1 MRKRLLSAVFACL
14 LLPFSATA
22 QFYPTPSVS
31 PEDGQ
36 IWWCNYDQDAVLY
49 YFGTSIAEHY
59 DMATFIPSGLLGS
72 DNLNVCGFSFY
83 PISTSADNV
92 KVWVSKTLP
101 EWGADADLETV
112 SVASADLV
120 MERFNDVKFQGV
132 HKVPAEGLYV
142 GLSFDI
148 TSFSDP
154 FARYPVLSTNTENN
168 REKACFLRTTSAPTW
183 KEREG
188 NAAFKL
194 LFSGDFVKNAAS
206 VADFSADFVAKG
218 ESILI
223 PVNVR
228 SQGVEPIKSLSFTVT
243 TGSVTSDEVTIA
255 ADLDR
260 YGRTRVVS
268 VPFAAD
274 VENKEFQKVLTITK
288 VNGQPNEYAANSAK
302 GSLITVDARRPLTT
316 VVEGYTGT
324 WSSYAPAGI
333 VGIGEAKKKF
343 GDKVAFISVHTSNGS
358 LTDPMETK
366 DYELMVDNITEIPT
380 SHVNRMYVVYPS
392 ALRLIDNLER
402 TTERFTPAS
411 LTLKAQWYTD
421 NQIVFDAAATFG
433 YDADNADY
441 GIAYVLTEDGMSGTG
456 SEWAQKNGYSGD
468 SGSEVMQYWYDA
480 PSSVTGMQ
488 YDDVAV
494 AAWDIAKGADGS
506 VPQKVSQGET
516 YTHRYAVSIAKNTLI
531 QDKQKLKAV
540 ALLIDRTSGRIV
552 NASQTELLPA
562 DPQGIQ
568 TVAAAGEGETQRF
581 DAAGRHIAA
590 PQRGLNIVRKADGT
604 TVKVMR

>member
-14 LLPFSATA
+14 LLPFSAMA
-22 QFYPTPSVS
+22 QFYPTPSVN
-31 PEDGQ
+31 PEEGQ
-36 IWWCNYDQDAVLY
+36 IWWCNFDQDAVLY

-101 EWGADADLETV
+101 EWGADADMETV
-112 SVASADLV
+112 SVAAADLV
-120 MERFNDVKFQGV
+120 MNRFNDVKFQGV

-148 TSFSDP
+148 TSFGDS

-168 REKACFLRTTSAPTW
+168 REKACFLRTASARTW

-194 LFSGDFVKNAAS
+194 LFSGDFAKNAAS
-206 VADFSADFVAKG
+206 VADFPSDFVAKG
-218 ESILI
+218 ESVLI

-228 SQGVEPIKSLSFTVT
+228 SQGVEPIKSLSFTIT
-243 TGSVTSDEVTIA
+243 TDGATSDEVTIA
-255 ADLDR
+255 TDLDR
-260 YGRTRVVS
+260 YGRTKVVN

-274 VENKEFQKVLTITK
+274 AENKEYGKVLTITK

-302 GSLITVDARRPLTT
+302 GSLITVDSRRPLTT
-316 VVEGYTGT
+316 VVEEYTGT
-324 WSSYAPAGI
+324 WSAYAPAGI
-333 VGIGEAKKKF
+333 VGIDEAKKKF
-343 GDKVAFISVHTSNGS
+343 GDKVAYIAVHTGNG
-358 LTDPMETK
+358 TIADPMETK
-366 DYELMVDNITEIPT
+366 DYEAMFDGITEIPT
-380 SHVNRMYVVYPS
+380 SRVNRMYVVYPS

-411 LTLKAQWYTD
+411 LALKAQWHSE
-421 NQIVFDAAATFG
+421 NKIVFDASATFG
-433 YDADNADY
+433 YNADNADY

-456 SEWAQKNGYSGD
+456 SEWEQKNGYSGD

-480 PSSVTGMQ
+480 PATVSGVQ
-488 YDDVAV
+488 YNDVAV
-494 AAWDIAKGADGS
+494 AAWNIVNGADGS
-506 VPQKVSQGET
+506 VPQKVAQGET
-516 YTHRYAVSIAKNTLI
+516 YAHRYSVNIAKNAII

-552 NASQTELLPA
+552 NACQTELLPI

-568 TVAAAGEGETQRF
+568 TVNADAEGEAERF
-581 DAAGRHIAA
+581 DAAGRRITA
-590 PQRGLNIVRKADGT
+590 PQRGLNIIRKADGT